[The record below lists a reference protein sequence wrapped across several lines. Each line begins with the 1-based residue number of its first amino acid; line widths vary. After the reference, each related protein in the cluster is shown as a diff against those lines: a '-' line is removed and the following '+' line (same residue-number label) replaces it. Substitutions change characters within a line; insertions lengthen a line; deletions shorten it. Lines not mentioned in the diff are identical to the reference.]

1 MWAKMSAE
9 DLALSWAAW
18 RRGKE
23 QDAQRVSEAKK
34 NGELVAGAVIY
45 SR

>member
-1 MWAKMSAE
+1 MWARMSAE

-18 RRGKE
+18 KRGKE
-23 QDAQRVSEAKK
+23 GDAERIATAKK

-45 SR
+45 GR